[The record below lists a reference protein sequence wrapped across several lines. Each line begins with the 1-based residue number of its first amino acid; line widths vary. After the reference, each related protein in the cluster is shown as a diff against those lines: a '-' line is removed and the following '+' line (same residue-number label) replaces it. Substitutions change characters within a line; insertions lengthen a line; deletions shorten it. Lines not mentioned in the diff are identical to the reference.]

1 MSLAVLLLAIQ
12 KATNVAVEKAADR
25 SDTRGSELRC
35 AVADQ
40 LIEQLECKLVQ
51 VLSCAART
59 EPVIALI

>member
-1 MSLAVLLLAIQ
+1 MSLTVLLLAIQ

-40 LIEQLECKLVQ
+40 LIEQLECKLAQ
-51 VLSCAART
+51 ALSCAART